1 MQTNFEHIRDL
12 RLKSWQLVHEA
23 SGFIVSVRLRQL
35 QAMLAKYDPNQPRV
49 PAGDSAGGQWTS
61 GGGGDAS
68 REKLQK
74 IVVKRDGVPVEQTNI
89 FVGGA
94 DDEDGLFGNHP
105 VQGSDALKEDVYGD
119 NYYATHDQIES
130 IDALISNTP
139 EGKLINITGHS
150 LGGNTAA
157 QAVVRNPRRVSIL
170 VTIDPV
176 GGDEV
181 DYIKI
186 QSSVGNWVN
195 VNAAG
200 KPDRTFSDRFRLDNL
215 AAGVG
220 GPWNASSKDYAD
232 IHISAPYNHADFNA
246 MIRYQGA
253 NGRSAQDML
262 NGK

>member
-1 MQTNFEHIRDL
+1 MI
-12 RLKSWQLVHEA
+12 HE
-23 SGFIVSVRLRQL
+23 VSAYVVSERLRQV
-35 QAMLAKYDPNQPRV
+35 QSMLVKYSPNQPRV
-49 PAGDSAGGQWTS
+49 PAGSSAGGQWTS
-61 GGGGDAS
+61 GGGSAS
-68 REKLQK
+68 AEKLQK
-74 IVVKRDGVPVEQTNI
+74 IVVKRDGIPVEQTNI

-94 DDEDGLFGNHP
+94 DDEGGLFGNHP
-105 VQGSDALKEDVYGD
+105 VQGSGSLKEDVYGD
-119 NYYATHDQIES
+119 NYYATHDEIES
-130 IDALISNTP
+130 IDALIRNTP
-139 EGKLINITGHS
+139 EGRLITITGHS

-157 QAVVRNPRRVSIL
+157 QAVVRNPGRVSIL

-181 DYIKI
+181 DYSKI
-186 QSSVGNWVN
+186 QSSVGNWIN

-200 KPDRTFSDRFRLDNL
+200 KPDRVFSDRFRLDNL

-220 GPWNASSKDYAD
+220 GPWNVSPQDYAD
-232 IHISAPYNHADFNA
+232 IYISAPYNHADFNA